1 MHLKVEIYQHSSNWL
16 WCQTVDQ
23 NFILSTFVFQG
34 IANRHST
41 VFKRKKSMKNKRKQT
56 LKNDLRVTHK
66 QWGNNPSRDNGNKVN
81 TGCFLRILKHLTY
94 QAVKM

>member
-23 NFILSTFVFQG
+23 NFFLSIFVFQG

-41 VFKRKKSMKNKRKQT
+41 VFKRKNLLKQKET
-56 LKNDLRVTHK
+56 
-66 QWGNNPSRDNGNKVN
+66 N
-81 TGCFLRILKHLTY
+81 TKEWSESYT
-94 QAVKM
+94 